1 VNLNFESE
9 LDLEIEM
16 AVTVTVTNEWGVEW
30 DGNRLKKTGKNEM
43 DLKNGEMRQKRMN
56 MIVGFIKGGELD
68 TGWIGRWWLNG
79 SFAEGLWM

>member
-16 AVTVTVTNEWGVEW
+16 AVTVTVTIEWGEEW

-43 DLKNGEMRQKRMN
+43 DLKNGEMRQKR
-56 MIVGFIKGGELD
+56 
-68 TGWIGRWWLNG
+68 
-79 SFAEGLWM
+79 

>member
-16 AVTVTVTNEWGVEW
+16 AVTVTVTIEWGEEW

-43 DLKNGEMRQKRMN
+43 DLKNREMRQKR
-56 MIVGFIKGGELD
+56 
-68 TGWIGRWWLNG
+68 
-79 SFAEGLWM
+79 